1 MPIKVVMDPGETRLF
16 ELGGGSTFTRS
27 LNMTDVSNKVNVYY
41 LQERPVLGLTPS
53 NDRNNI
59 IYNKEIMQIDQYE
72 YIDYAHWLNKGS
84 TISLS
89 FKALKGTIDFYLFQG
104 EDAFSDWLEIWEDG
118 DTYSASESD
127 IHRSGSLTF
136 HSLISHLMSV
146 SYQLQMIILTQLLSP
161 PRYGPYRY
169 SKDGWS
175 TKMNITIPTDE
186 YYFLVFVNNEVR

>member
-1 MPIKVVMDPGETRLF
+1 MDPGETRLF

-59 IYNKEIMQIDQYE
+59 IYNKETIQIDQYE

-104 EDAFSDWLEIWEDG
+104 EDAFSRWLEIWEDG

-136 HSLISHLMSV
+136 HSLISHL
-146 SYQLQMIILTQLLSP
+146 I
-161 PRYGPYRY
+161 
-169 SKDGWS
+169 
-175 TKMNITIPTDE
+175 
-186 YYFLVFVNNEVR
+186 